1 MKSRHFVLSLT
12 LAGMCGI
19 MISADDAALGQ
30 DAGQATAQ
38 QKSEAGEVKI
48 KREWSLEDGTE
59 RSASLAAMEG
69 QPPPS
74 LEKITFWANVE
85 GAKSWDDF
93 KGKVVLI
100 DFWGQWCGP
109 CRAAIPHLK
118 ELHEKYAADGLV
130 VLGIHTQNAAEAG
143 KTYVVD
149 EKITYPVAFDENK
162 EVIPTF
168 FVNSYPDYYFI
179 DHKGILRF
187 ADVANA
193 EADKVVEM
201 LLKERQADLGDK

>member
-1 MKSRHFVLSLT
+1 MNARILFNSL
-12 LAGMCGI
+12 LLVGLCCLFAGVG
-19 MISADDAALGQ
+19 SAVGQ
-30 DAGQATAQ
+30 D
-38 QKSEAGEVKI
+38 QKDQTSDTKQVSDNDI
-48 KREWSLEDGTE
+48 KREWSKEQDAERAEKLMALEG
-59 RSASLAAMEG
+59 AS
-69 QPPPS
+69 PPS
-74 LEKITFWANVE
+74 LEKIGSWANTDGPMNWE
-85 GAKSWDDF
+85 DF

-118 ELHEKYAADGLV
+118 ELHEKYGEDGLV
-130 VLGIHTQNAAEAG
+130 VLGIHTKNTFEEG
-143 KTYVVD
+143 KTYVV
-149 EKITYPVAFDENK
+149 EEEIKYPIAFDETG

-168 FVNSYPDYYFI
+168 VVNSYPDYYFI

-201 LLKERQADLGDK
+201 LLAERKADLGEE